1 MSVITRDIL
10 LEGYRRKDVFEWMS
24 KPANHERMLAGSF
37 DEVKASGTSSWEV
50 MVDARP
56 VARPLGYVFESA
68 DSSHRGRRILCR
80 TTGRRTEGKLN
91 YSLRTPRGS
100 NNTLVTLHADYDP
113 GRLVGKLLDTSGLRQ
128 ALEIHYQAML
138 DTLGTEV
145 NRDLG

>member
-1 MSVITRDIL
+1 MSVITTDIL
-10 LEGYRRKDVFEWMS
+10 LEGFRRKDVFEWMS
-24 KPANHERMLAGSF
+24 EPANHHRMLSGSF
-37 DEVKASGTSSWEV
+37 GEVKETSPTSWEV

-56 VARPLGYVFESA
+56 VSRPLGYVFESA

-100 NNTLVTLHADYDP
+100 NHTLVTLHADYDP

-128 ALEIHYQAML
+128 ALVLHYQSLL
-138 DTLGTEV
+138 DTLGREIV
-145 NRDLG
+145 QDLG